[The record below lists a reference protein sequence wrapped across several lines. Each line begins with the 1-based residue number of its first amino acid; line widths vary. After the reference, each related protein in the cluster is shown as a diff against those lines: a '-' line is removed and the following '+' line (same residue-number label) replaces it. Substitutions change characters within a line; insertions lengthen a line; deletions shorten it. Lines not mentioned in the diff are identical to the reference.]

1 MIVESPTAHKA
12 TIRIAF
18 TIAAIKLWSVQTISI
33 KSTYLQGEPINR
45 DVLLQRPVES
55 DPPKPL

>member
-45 DVLLQRPVES
+45 DVLLQRLVES
-55 DPPKPL
+55 DPPKTL

>member
-33 KSTYLQGEPINR
+33 KSTYLQGEPINH

-55 DPPKPL
+55 DPPKTL